1 MAKSR
6 KTVRLFTALLLLG
19 LFAQQAS
26 AQKVNLWDIYVAVET
41 IAAALGV
48 LMIAYAGVMW
58 IMAGGPQDRD
68 DAKKTLIYVMVGLLV
83 VALALDIV
91 GAVYCTTMSSTS
103 YGAGI
108 C

>member
-6 KTVRLFTALLLLG
+6 KTVRLFTALVLLI

-26 AQKVNLWDIYVAVET
+26 AKLNLWEIYVAVET

-83 VALALDIV
+83 VALAMDIV